1 MSRRRLVQ
9 SSTHKSRHRMDIR
22 TSVTDRLARISL
34 GGRFDFS
41 SHRAFRETTERM
53 MTGAAIDTLEI
64 DLAAVSYLDSSAL
77 GMLLMLRDKA
87 RAAQCAVRLANCSAP
102 VRQVIEVANFQK
114 LFTIT

>member
-1 MSRRRLVQ
+1 ME
-9 SSTHKSRHRMDIR
+9 IR
-22 TSVTDRLARISL
+22 TSVIDRLARISL

-53 MTGAAIDTLEI
+53 MAGDAIDTLEI
-64 DLAAVSYLDSSAL
+64 DLSAVTYLDSSAL

-87 RAAQCAVRLANCSAP
+87 RAAQCAVRLVNCSAP